1 MSGAEGTH
9 ANTGGFDLL
18 KRATQAM
25 MSGSSHTRSPIRQTE
40 PLWPMASSLNILNIC
55 LVKASALARLS
66 PLSGPRCVTPYPF
79 A

>member
-25 MSGSSHTRSPIRQTE
+25 MMSGSRYPL
-40 PLWPMASSLNILNIC
+40 LWPVASLNILNIC
-55 LVKASALARLS
+55 LVKATALVRLF
-66 PLSGPRCVTPYPF
+66 PLSGPRC
-79 A
+79 